1 MVPFWSCGPAPGGS
15 RRRSITGFP
24 FFVFGGKKLGGR
36 AHARGAHGAGSAP
49 GRRRV
54 SWRAGRCRGA
64 PRLTEL
70 CAPRPVA
77 LAAASIT
84 GFLFFGGKPSG
95 LLRPTNRPFAAAA
108 AAARSD
114 GGTERSGWGSI
125 ATSHALNGQGDGEQR
140 AQADFWA
147 WYAAWS
153 RRALREP
160 TCWVSAWSS
169 ARSAAGR
176 RLRSTGGTTTF
187 LSSSSSSFSLFMRIH
202 SSNRCV
208 RLTVYLC
215 LSICFASVRRF
226 GKTGEDEFTL
236 LCGPLP
242 PLQGFAIACSS
253 VTK

>member
-125 ATSHALNGQGDGEQR
+125 ATSHAPNGQGDGEQR
-140 AQADFWA
+140 AQAEFWA
-147 WYAAWS
+147 WFSLPRHRAG
-153 RRALREP
+153 RAL
-160 TCWVSAWSS
+160 
-169 ARSAAGR
+169 
-176 RLRSTGGTTTF
+176 
-187 LSSSSSSFSLFMRIH
+187 
-202 SSNRCV
+202 
-208 RLTVYLC
+208 
-215 LSICFASVRRF
+215 
-226 GKTGEDEFTL
+226 
-236 LCGPLP
+236 
-242 PLQGFAIACSS
+242 
-253 VTK
+253 

>member
-1 MVPFWSCGPAPGGS
+1 MGGRGLCGGE
-15 RRRSITGFP
+15 RRRR
-24 FFVFGGKKLGGR
+24 LGQIPSSVPPP
-36 AHARGAHGAGSAP
+36 ALCHSAR
-49 GRRRV
+49 
-54 SWRAGRCRGA
+54 
-64 PRLTEL
+64 
-70 CAPRPVA
+70 
-77 LAAASIT
+77 
-84 GFLFFGGKPSG
+84 SG

-125 ATSHALNGQGDGEQR
+125 ATSHAPNGQGDGEQR
-140 AQADFWA
+140 AQAEFWA
-147 WYAAWS
+147 RFVAWS
-153 RRALREP
+153 RRALRRP
-160 TCWVSAWSS
+160 CAPPSWMSAL
-169 ARSAAGR
+169 RFAAGR
-176 RLRSTGGTTTF
+176 RLRLTGGTTTF

-208 RLTVYLC
+208 RLTVYYLC